1 MRSISV
7 FSVLF
12 LVCSAMLL
20 SACGPSDQPAET
32 ETDSE
37 TLTNAMSQF
46 PTFDFQGHRG
56 ARGLMPENTL
66 PSFMKAL
73 EYPITTL
80 EFDVV
85 VSADSQ
91 LVISHEP
98 WFHHDIST
106 APDGSPVTQ
115 EQAPEFNIFEMSY
128 EEVASFDVGR
138 RGNPRFPEQE
148 AIPAVKPLMREALE
162 AVEAQVASMDRE
174 PLMYNIETKS
184 TPEWTGSY
192 VPEPQV
198 FAQLLYDALR
208 DLGLLERVFIQS
220 FDVRTLQA
228 MREIDANVPL
238 VLLVE
243 NERSVADN
251 IAGLGFIPDV
261 YSPYFIRID
270 EAMVAELHG
279 QNIRLVPWT
288 INEKEDMHRL
298 IELGVDGLI
307 TDYPDRATEV
317 LEERGML

>member
-1 MRSISV
+1 MSTSSSYVAVVLLCSI
-7 FSVLF
+7 L
-12 LVCSAMLL
+12 LL
-20 SACGPSDQPAET
+20 SACQPSDKPAET
-32 ETDSE
+32 DADTI
-37 TLTNAMSQF
+37 TNAMSSF
-46 PTFDFQGHRG
+46 PDFDFQGHRG

-98 WFHHDIST
+98 WFHHDISS

-115 EQAPEFNIFEMSY
+115 QQARELNIFEMSY
-128 EEVASFDVGR
+128 EEIASYDVGQ
-138 RGNPRFPEQE
+138 RGNPNFAGQQ
-148 AIPAVKPLMREALE
+148 AMPAVKPLMREALE
-162 AVEAQVASMDRE
+162 TVEAQVATMDRP

-184 TPEWTGSY
+184 TPEWSGSY

-208 DLGLLERVFIQS
+208 DLGLLDRVFIQS

-228 MREIDANVPL
+228 IREIDANVAL

-251 IAGLGFIPDV
+251 IAGLGFTPDV

-270 EAMVAELHG
+270 EAMVTELHE
-279 QNIRLVPWT
+279 QDIRLVPWT

-317 LEERGML
+317 LDEREML